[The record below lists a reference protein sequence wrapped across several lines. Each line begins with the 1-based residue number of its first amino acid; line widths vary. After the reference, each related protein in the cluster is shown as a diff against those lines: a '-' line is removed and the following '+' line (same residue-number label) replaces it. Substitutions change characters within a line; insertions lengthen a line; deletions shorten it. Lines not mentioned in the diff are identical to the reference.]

1 MIRTFEQQIEEARII
16 NWANII
22 AEKVEV
28 ITDKYRNHINLFSMI
43 LNGDIVAEAQE
54 EFCKEKAQGLYDSQ
68 NIRIS

>member
-1 MIRTFEQQIEEARII
+1 MERTFEQQIEEARII

-54 EFCKEKAQGLYDSQ
+54 EF
-68 NIRIS
+68 